1 LVQTRLYA
9 NSWSSATTLDKAA
22 EAVRE
27 VLDKAKGATNEVL
40 DKARDV
46 TKQWNGSD
54 TATEPDPAAS
64 PSNPG
69 SDD

>member
-1 LVQTRLYA
+1 M
-9 NSWSSATTLDKAA
+9 
-22 EAVRE
+22 RE
-27 VLDKAKGATNEVL
+27 VLDKAKEATNEVL
-40 DKARDV
+40 DKAKDV

-54 TATEPDPAAS
+54 TATEPNSAPS